1 MSSINEI
8 SVFKLWLYVS
18 KIQAIYSP
26 MSLRTAYMFFK
37 YMKGLTIH
45 TLRAFNFQCVCV
57 CVYVCAHTRLHARVC
72 VCVCVLTT
80 CGVRSSRRLLRRAS
94 LTTQMI
100 PGCWRSTATVLG
112 YRTQRVAGLW
122 GGRLRP
128 NPISYLSYPF
138 PLPLPL
144 ALKG

>member
-57 CVYVCAHTRLHARVC
+57 CVY
-72 VCVCVLTT
+72 VCVLTT